1 MAVMTTLMRAAT
13 TGSGSRSAY
22 SARSSRAA
30 VIHSGDRKGC
40 SATSVRLLWSGAV
53 DDQKPFLERRCLYSG
68 HVGYSDGFTLDGQL
82 CVAIYNASRAMTSCY
97 RPLLD
102 RIGLTYSQY
111 TVMLVL
117 WEADQ
122 VALRDLGELL
132 HLDSGTLSPLLKRLE
147 KQGFVTRRRD
157 HDDERVLRVS
167 LTDEGRDLR
176 AQAKKVQAEV
186 EAMTGLDHRDL
197 VTLRDDLNSLSE
209 YMRNASQE
217 G

>member
-1 MAVMTTLMRAAT
+1 MN
-13 TGSGSRSAY
+13 S
-22 SARSSRAA
+22 
-30 VIHSGDRKGC
+30 
-40 SATSVRLLWSGAV
+40 W
-53 DDQKPFLERRCLYSG
+53 
-68 HVGYSDGFTLDGQL
+68 
-82 CVAIYNASRAMTSCY
+82 Y

-117 WEADQ
+117 WENDQ

-147 KQGFVTRRRD
+147 KQGFITRRRD
-157 HDDERVLRVS
+157 ADDERVLRVS

-186 EAMTGLDHRDL
+186 ETMTGLSRRDL
-197 VTLRDDLNSLSE
+197 VQLREQLNSLSK
-209 YMRNASQE
+209 YMREASQE
-217 G
+217 R

>member
-1 MAVMTTLMRAAT
+1 M
-13 TGSGSRSAY
+13 
-22 SARSSRAA
+22 
-30 VIHSGDRKGC
+30 
-40 SATSVRLLWSGAV
+40 
-53 DDQKPFLERRCLYSG
+53 
-68 HVGYSDGFTLDGQL
+68 
-82 CVAIYNASRAMTSCY
+82 AIYNASRAMNSCY

-117 WEADQ
+117 WENDQ

-147 KQGFVTRRRD
+147 KQGFITRRRD
-157 HDDERVLRVS
+157 ADDERVLRVS

-186 EAMTGLDHRDL
+186 ETMTGLSRRDL
-197 VTLRDDLNSLSE
+197 VQLREQLNSLSK
-209 YMRNASQE
+209 YMREASQE
-217 G
+217 R

>member
-1 MAVMTTLMRAAT
+1 M
-13 TGSGSRSAY
+13 
-22 SARSSRAA
+22 
-30 VIHSGDRKGC
+30 
-40 SATSVRLLWSGAV
+40 
-53 DDQKPFLERRCLYSG
+53 YSG
-68 HVGYSDGFTLDGQL
+68 HVGQSDGFTLSEQL
-82 CVAIYNASRAMTSCY
+82 CVAIYNSSRAMNSCY

-117 WEADQ
+117 WETDQ

-157 HDDERVLRVS
+157 SEDERVLRVS

-176 AQAKKVQAEV
+176 EQAKKVQAEV
-186 EAMTGLDHRDL
+186 EKMTGLNRHDL
-197 VTLRDDLNSLSE
+197 VTLRDRLNSLSE
-209 YMRNASQE
+209 HMRNARE
-217 G
+217 D

>member
-1 MAVMTTLMRAAT
+1 
-13 TGSGSRSAY
+13 
-22 SARSSRAA
+22 
-30 VIHSGDRKGC
+30 
-40 SATSVRLLWSGAV
+40 
-53 DDQKPFLERRCLYSG
+53 
-68 HVGYSDGFTLDGQL
+68 
-82 CVAIYNASRAMTSCY
+82 VAIYNASRAMNSCY

-117 WEADQ
+117 WENDQ

-147 KQGFVTRRRD
+147 KQGFITRRRD
-157 HDDERVLRVS
+157 ADDERVLRVS

-186 EAMTGLDHRDL
+186 ETMTGLSRRDL
-197 VTLRDDLNSLSE
+197 VQLREQLNSLSK
-209 YMRNASQE
+209 YMREASQE
-217 G
+217 R

>member
-1 MAVMTTLMRAAT
+1 M
-13 TGSGSRSAY
+13 
-22 SARSSRAA
+22 
-30 VIHSGDRKGC
+30 
-40 SATSVRLLWSGAV
+40 
-53 DDQKPFLERRCLYSG
+53 
-68 HVGYSDGFTLDGQL
+68 
-82 CVAIYNASRAMTSCY
+82 NSCY

-117 WEADQ
+117 WENDQ

-147 KQGFVTRRRD
+147 KQGFITRRRD
-157 HDDERVLRVS
+157 ADDERVLRVS

-186 EAMTGLDHRDL
+186 ETMTGLSRRDL
-197 VTLRDDLNSLSE
+197 VQLREQLNSLSK
-209 YMRNASQE
+209 YMREASQE
-217 G
+217 R

>member
-1 MAVMTTLMRAAT
+1 MRIP
-13 TGSGSRSAY
+13 
-22 SARSSRAA
+22 SS
-30 VIHSGDRKGC
+30 D
-40 SATSVRLLWSGAV
+40 L
-53 DDQKPFLERRCLYSG
+53 RCLYSG
-68 HVGYSDGFTLDGQL
+68 RVGHRDGFTLDEQL
-82 CVAIYNASRAMTSCY
+82 CVAIYNASRAMNSCY

-117 WEADQ
+117 WETDD

-147 KQGFVTRRRD
+147 KQGFITRRRD
-157 HDDERVLRVS
+157 ADDERVLRLS

-186 EAMTGLDHRDL
+186 EAMTGLDRPDL
-197 VTLRDDLNSLSE
+197 VQLREELNSLSA
-209 YMRNASQE
+209 YMRNAQQS
-217 G
+217 